1 MDIAAGR
8 LHIGRVS
15 LVVLHIA
22 RSLEFVKIVFAFELL
37 KQFFR
42 RFAENVDENIDSAA
56 VRHANDNLL
65 DAGYTTLLNH
75 VIEHWDE
82 TFTTLK

>member
-22 RSLEFVKIVFAFELL
+22 RSLEFIKIVFAFEFLEQL
-37 KQFFR
+37 FR
-42 RFAENVDENIDSAA
+42 RFAENVDQNIDSAA
-56 VRHANDNLL
+56 MRHADDNFL
-65 DAGYTTLLNH
+65 DAGYATLLDH
-75 VIEHWDE
+75 VIEHWNQ
-82 TFTTLK
+82 TLATLK